1 MRRILDTIL
10 REGGF
15 DVVGEASDGDEAL
28 LLCGRLHPDIVCLDM
43 VMPKRDGIQ
52 VLEEIKAANPRAIVI
67 MLSAFSTLEKMGEAS
82 ARGADG
88 FIVKPL
94 TSQRV
99 LEVINRA
106 IQSTES
112 VAIPKESRSA
122 AIRESYRRELP
133 GRIDGIIDDIRKV
146 SLREFDEK
154 SVAALGNELHS
165 LAGSAAVYGY
175 PAISSIAREIE
186 KKLRVS
192 LATPA
197 TFDASDMGAMLAS
210 LAASIPSLVPSVA
223 SGVDHGVSAL
233 DIHPKLSD
241 RLIFLADEN
250 EADALEMEAQIEN
263 FGYEIRRFTRPA
275 ELIDALRNSSPAAV
289 ILGIMFPEGGLA
301 GIEAAA
307 TIRQMRKDK
316 LPIIL
321 VTFKDDLVTRL
332 QAARAGADEF
342 FTKPID
348 PQNLIDRLN
357 VLAERREPE
366 PYRILIVEDDPSTAA
381 LNSSIIEQAG
391 MITRTVTN
399 PLDAMPVLSEFNP
412 DLVLMDLYMTE
423 CDGMEL
429 ASVIRQYGAYD
440 SIPIVFFSAELN
452 PDRHMEALMHG
463 GDDFLVKSINP
474 AHLVLLITARVKRY
488 RILRSYM
495 VKDGLTGLL
504 NHTRIIERLG
514 IEIARSKR
522 DNKPLAF
529 AMIDLD
535 FFKVVNDTYGHAIG
549 DMVLKTVSRVLRQRM
564 RRTDIIGRY
573 GGEEFA
579 VIFPNTDADSAS
591 RVLDIVRNGFSSIR
605 HPAGNGDD
613 FSLTFSCGVAE
624 LQDYSDTTSL
634 IGAADRA
641 LYEAKNTG
649 RNRVA
654 RN

>member
-1 MRRILDTIL
+1 
-10 REGGF
+10 
-15 DVVGEASDGDEAL
+15 
-28 LLCGRLHPDIVCLDM
+28 
-43 VMPKRDGIQ
+43 
-52 VLEEIKAANPRAIVI
+52 

-94 TSQRV
+94 TSERV
-99 LEVINRA
+99 LDVVNRA
-106 IQSTES
+106 IQSSDHVE
-112 VAIPKESRSA
+112 IPKESRSA

-133 GRIDGIIDDIRKV
+133 ERINGIIAGIRNLLQ
-146 SLREFDEK
+146 SEFNEK
-154 SVAALGNELHS
+154 SASAIANELHS

-175 PAISSIAREIE
+175 QSISSCAREIE
-186 KKLRVS
+186 KRLKVA
-192 LATPA
+192 LATPSA
-197 TFDASDMGAMLAS
+197 HDAQDMEPMLAAIS
-210 LAASIPSLVPSVA
+210 ASIPATAPVAASVTGHEHALIADDTYPKPSE
-223 SGVDHGVSAL
+223 
-233 DIHPKLSD
+233 

-250 EADALEMEAQIEN
+250 EADALEMETQIGN
-263 FGYEIRRFTRPA
+263 FGYKICRFARPA
-275 ELIDALRNSSPAAV
+275 ELIHALCSASPAAV

-301 GIEAAA
+301 GIEAVA

-316 LPIIL
+316 LPVIL

-357 VLAERREPE
+357 VFAERREPE

-495 VKDGLTGLL
+495 IKDGLTGLL

-579 VIFPNTDADSAS
+579 VIFPNTDANSAS
-591 RVLDIVRNGFSSIR
+591 RVLDIVRNSFASLR

-613 FSLTFSCGVAE
+613 FSLTFSCGVAD
-624 LQDYSDTTSL
+624 LQDYPDTTSL